1 MALSTVQ
8 VYSVGR
14 EVSTLELS
22 EDGRAETDFLQIRNI
37 DGLDPVKASVNTSPL
52 GSIDGT
58 QYVGSSVADRN
69 IVLTLHPNPD
79 YNVWGPED
87 IRKLLYEYFIP
98 KSQIRMVFTSDD
110 DTPDVEIYG
119 IVEDVQG
126 SMFGKDPEL
135 IVSIICPDPYF
146 TAVDPVVW
154 TGKTHLDGTTPII
167 MDYDA
172 NIETGLYLKV
182 TFAAGQP
189 APATTAVQIGNPML
203 TYFAVSAVISAT
215 AFFEMS
221 SVPGS
226 KYIQGTNLSTAVIGN
241 LLGNITAHGGSLW
254 PILKP
259 GKNNVSIITN
269 VGAHDYTLSYLR
281 RYGGL

>member
-1 MALSTVQ
+1 MSVESVQ

-14 EVSTLELS
+14 EVSTLELI
-22 EDGRAETDFLQIRNI
+22 EDGRAETDFLQVRNI

-58 QYVGSSVADRN
+58 QHIGSSVGDRN

-79 YNVWGPED
+79 YNTWDPEA

-98 KSQIRMVFTSDD
+98 KSEVRMVFTSDD

-126 SMFGKDPEL
+126 SMFSKDPEL
-135 IVSIICPDPYF
+135 IVSIVCPDPYF

-154 TGKTHLDGTTPII
+154 TGKTHLDGATPVI
-167 MDYDA
+167 MDYDG
-172 NIETGLYLKV
+172 NIETGFYLKV
-182 TFAAGQP
+182 TFATGQAVP
-189 APATTAVQIGNPML
+189 STIAVQIGNPML
-203 TYFAVSAVISAT
+203 TYFAVAAAVSST
-215 AFFEMS
+215 AFFEMN
-221 SVPGS
+221 SVPGG
-226 KYIQGTNLSTAVIGN
+226 KYIQGTNLSTAVISN
-241 LLGNITAHGGSLW
+241 LLGSITAHEGSLW

-259 GKNNVSIITN
+259 GKNDVSVITN
-269 VGAHDYTLSYLR
+269 VGAHDYALSYLQ